1 MLDIAC
7 FNLIIAEANI
17 EQTDSRHTSGF
28 TSAILEM
35 RKPSQNLGNR
45 VLDENI
51 SKAVSWK
58 QGTEA
63 PHQIVTS

>member
-51 SKAVSWK
+51 SKAVS
-58 QGTEA
+58 
-63 PHQIVTS
+63 